1 MIICEPGASTLYMCT
16 DLQPQRIQ
24 TPLALLSCCVGDLVL
39 LEAVRGCCTIRGC
52 KPQVEVDQHA
62 HLLLDRQAGTS
73 DTQSMSPSACSPQRI
88 ISSRLR
94 STSSAKTCLL
104 DLACQSGTGS
114 MHAPGP
120 AGPLLFILPGLGQHT
135 AVWSRYASDLHRYL
149 GSTSITDEGNRL
161 ETLRITQATVN
172 TG

>member
-1 MIICEPGASTLYMCT
+1 MCTIGVVLIICELMVTNMALIFAARQWAYWRVPEPGASTLYMCT

-24 TPLALLSCCVGDLVL
+24 TPLVLLSCCVGDLVL

-114 MHAPGP
+114 MRP
-120 AGPLLFILPGLGQHT
+120 GPLLFILPGLGQHT
-135 AVWSRYASDLHRYL
+135 AVWSRYASDLH
-149 GSTSITDEGNRL
+149 
-161 ETLRITQATVN
+161 
-172 TG
+172 